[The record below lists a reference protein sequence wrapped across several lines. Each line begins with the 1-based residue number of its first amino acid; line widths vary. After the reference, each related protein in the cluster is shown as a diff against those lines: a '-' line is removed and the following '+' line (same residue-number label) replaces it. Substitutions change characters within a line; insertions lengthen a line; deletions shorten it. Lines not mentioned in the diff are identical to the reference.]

1 MERSVK
7 KFNVLFL
14 ILDIEIRFPCS
25 TKKNGTGEV
34 NVTMR
39 FASSLN
45 NVTLALNVMK
55 ICGEPSMSSFHIVN
69 LKSNLSLLHQAPLL
83 N

>member
-1 MERSVK
+1 MSS
-7 KFNVLFL
+7 FNFSFL
-14 ILDIEIRFPCS
+14 IVDIVIQFPCS

-39 FASSLN
+39 FTKKKALD

-55 ICGEPSMSSFHIVN
+55 ICGEASMSFPI
-69 LKSNLSLLHQAPLL
+69 LKLNFNLSFFTKHFY
-83 N
+83 